1 MSQYR
6 FDLATPADDADLR
19 RVLAQTPMPGPF
31 AVSFRREPSYFAAAG
46 VDGRFRQVVAAR
58 DCTADRVVG
67 FGSRTISERFINGR
81 PESIGYLGGLRLLAA
96 HRNRGLVARGF
107 AYFRRLHA
115 DGRARLYLTTIA
127 ERNEPALR
135 ILTSGRAGLPTYHF
149 AGCYHT
155 ATLPLR
161 AKRGRGPFSGRT
173 RKRSPSPFCTQVR
186 AARIDDVPEILA
198 FLTAVGP
205 RRQFFPCYRA
215 EDFFGAEGAL
225 RDLEPADLLLAFR
238 AGQLVG
244 TLAAWDQH
252 SFRQTVV
259 DGYPAYLGW
268 TRVLY
273 NGWARWTGRPR
284 LPPPGS
290 ALRYLTAALPV
301 VADDDADVFAALL
314 DALLVRGAEKA
325 GEYVLLG
332 LHEADPL
339 LRVVRNYR
347 AVWYTTQ
354 LYLVCWEDGE
364 QLRASLDS
372 RPPYLELGS
381 L

>member
-1 MSQYR
+1 MSRYR
-6 FDLATPADDADLR
+6 FELATPADDDDLR

-31 AVSFRREPSYFAAAG
+31 AISFRREPSYFAATV

-58 DCTADRVVG
+58 DCTADQVVG
-67 FGSRTISERFINGR
+67 FGSRAISERFVNGR
-81 PESIGYLGGLRLLAA
+81 PESIGYLGGLRLLTA

-127 ERNEPALR
+127 EGNEPALR
-135 ILTSGRAGLPTYHF
+135 ILTSGRAGLPAYHF

-155 ATLPLR
+155 AALPLR
-161 AKRGRGPFSGRT
+161 KTITSGR
-173 RKRSPSPFCTQVR
+173 RAIQVR
-186 AARIDDVPEILA
+186 PARVEDVPEILA

-238 AGQLVG
+238 AGRLVG
-244 TLAAWDQH
+244 TLAGWDQH
-252 SFRQTVV
+252 GFRQTVV

-268 TRVLY
+268 TRVFY

-301 VADDDADVFAALL
+301 VADDDADVFAALV
-314 DALLVRGAEKA
+314 DALLVHGAGRAAE
-325 GEYVLLG
+325 GLLLG
-332 LHEADPL
+332 MHQADPL
-339 LRVVRNYR
+339 LKVVRKYR
-347 AVWYTTQ
+347 AVWYTTR

-364 QLRASLDS
+364 QLRASLDARS
-372 RPPYLELGS
+372 PYLELGS